1 MRENIHSEEPEQ
13 PRDGWPEVVST
24 VLSVVICILGASVA
38 AWACFEA
45 LWWAVRMGWL

>member
-1 MRENIHSEEPEQ
+1 MKENRHLDAAD
-13 PRDGWPEVVST
+13 DGVWWEIVDMGLT
-24 VLSVVICILGASVA
+24 VVIGTLGASVA

>member
-1 MRENIHSEEPEQ
+1 MRENRHVDKAS
-13 PRDGWPEVVST
+13 DGVWWEVVDT
-24 VLSVVICILGASVA
+24 VVTIIIGGVGASVA